1 MTRVIDQRT
10 GRRGGWA
17 RRYAAGFGLLLFAFL
32 ASGGVFAQ
40 EAQVQV
46 GRGPHYVGDPINL
59 QVVAFDFEEDPTPE
73 IDAPELEGGT
83 LRFAGVSPSVSSS
96 ISIVNGRM
104 SRSKEVRFVYQYELI
119 ANRTGRIDLPPF
131 RVRQG
136 ATTRSTGPT
145 RLDVKG
151 VPTTGMVGLSVS
163 LAEGP
168 IFVGQKVP
176 IAIELRIDREAERD
190 LIEYSATVPLFDA
203 PNLRFLDAPGS
214 SQNTL
219 EIETAEGR
227 LRLPA
232 ALREETVG
240 GRAVLVLRAERTMI
254 ALSPEP
260 LRAAPPRVVISRGTR
275 FRRDVFGQRQ
285 ATSSE
290 RLMSQGRPVDLEVI
304 EVPRIGRPPT
314 WAGAVGSGYTLE
326 VSADRSVVQLGEPIV
341 LSFVLRGDGDLSSA
355 GLPPFDAPGFFDP
368 TRFRLP
374 EEPPAGLVDED
385 GKRFEVSLRVLDAN
399 VREVPALEYAW
410 FDAKTRRFETTT
422 TRPIALSVGAAQV
435 IGADD
440 VDRGAGAL
448 VTSSASGEAD
458 GDLASTPSSPERRDS
473 FAASGANL
481 AIELEPAR
489 VLEGGRR
496 VAGAGVEVP
505 AIYALSAALLG
516 FAVFDARRR
525 RRDPGEIARA
535 GALAAARR
543 EFEGATEAAA
553 LGRALREFAAA
564 MPEAAAGEHDAL
576 LAECDAL
583 RFAPGGE
590 QAELPAALKARAL
603 RFLDAFESGEGT

>member
-1 MTRVIDQRT
+1 MIDRRT

-17 RRYAAGFGLLLFAFL
+17 RRYAAGFGLLQFAL
-32 ASGGVFAQ
+32 VASGGAFAQ

-73 IDAPELEGGT
+73 IDAPALEDGT

-163 LAEGP
+163 LPEGP

-176 IAIELRIDREAERD
+176 VAIELRIDREAERD
-190 LIEYSATVPLFDA
+190 LIEYSATVPLFDV

-214 SQNTL
+214 SQSTL

-240 GRAVLVLRAERTMI
+240 GRTVLVLRAERTMI

-260 LRAAPPRVVISRGTR
+260 LRAAPPRIVISRGTR

-290 RLMSQGRPVDLEVI
+290 RLMSEGRPVDLEVI

-368 TRFRLP
+368 ARFRLP

-458 GDLASTPSSPERRDS
+458 GDPAGTPSSPERRDS

-481 AIELEPAR
+481 AIELQPAR
-489 VLEGGRR
+489 VLDGGRR

-505 AIYALSAALLG
+505 AIYALSVALLG
-516 FAVFDARRR
+516 FAVLDARRR
-525 RRDPGEIARA
+525 RRDPAERARA
-535 GALAAARR
+535 GAIVAARR
-543 EFEGATEAAA
+543 EIEGATEAGA

-590 QAELPAALKARAL
+590 QAELPASLKARAL
-603 RFLDAFESGEGT
+603 RFLDTLESGKGA